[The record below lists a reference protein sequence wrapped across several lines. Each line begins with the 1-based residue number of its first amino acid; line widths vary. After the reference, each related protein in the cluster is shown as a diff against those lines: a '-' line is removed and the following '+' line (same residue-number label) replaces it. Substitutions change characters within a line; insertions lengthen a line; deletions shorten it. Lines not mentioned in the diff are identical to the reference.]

1 MEFINQNPDQVLIA
15 HAQEIQKQDI
25 TKLADSKKTDQ
36 WKDHNSPWKL
46 YKLAGWLSVENS
58 NGEETVIAGKTS
70 PVLP

>member
-46 YKLAGWLSVENS
+46 YKLAGWL
-58 NGEETVIAGKTS
+58 
-70 PVLP
+70 